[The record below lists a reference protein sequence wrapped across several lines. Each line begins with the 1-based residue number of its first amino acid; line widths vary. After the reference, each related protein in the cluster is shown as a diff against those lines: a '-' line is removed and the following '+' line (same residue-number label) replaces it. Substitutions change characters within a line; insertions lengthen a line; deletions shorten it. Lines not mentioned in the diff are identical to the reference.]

1 MNKWIWMYLYYP
13 SPQSVLDSTD
23 AGNTSTYSQ
32 AQYLARPAGNWEVSE
47 QTNQIQGPSYGS
59 YLNNNYGS
67 DYFMDAFGYQ
77 VGYAPS
83 VAPSEPPTYG
93 AGKWVSV
100 NGVETYVAQVLP
112 STSWPTRQPV

>member
-1 MNKWIWMYLYYP
+1 MYLYYL

-23 AGNTSTYSQ
+23 ADNTSTYTQ
-32 AQYLARPAGNWEVSE
+32 AQYLARPAGNWEVTH
-47 QTNQIQGPSYGS
+47 QTNQVQGPTNGS

-67 DYFMDAFGYQ
+67 DYFMDAWGYQ
-77 VGYAPS
+77 TGYAPS

-93 AGKWVSV
+93 AGEWT
-100 NGVETYVAQVLP
+100 GTPPTYQAQMLP